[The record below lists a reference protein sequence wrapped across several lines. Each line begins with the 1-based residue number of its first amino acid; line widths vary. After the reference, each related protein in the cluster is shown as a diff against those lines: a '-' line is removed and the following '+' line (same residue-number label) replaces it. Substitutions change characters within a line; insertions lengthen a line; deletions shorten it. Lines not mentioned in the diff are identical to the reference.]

1 MNNVYDNGYK
11 ILGNK
16 ENIIKYIN
24 DIFKNSD
31 LQDVLLVEDLQD
43 LLEELKDYKNTDILL
58 IDYENGMAP
67 YIISEVF
74 LEDSIVKVGK

>member
-11 ILGNK
+11 ILGTK
-16 ENIIKYIN
+16 GNITKYIK
-24 DIFKNSD
+24 DILKNSD
-31 LQDVLLVEDLQD
+31 LQDVLLVENLQD
-43 LLEELKDYKNTDILL
+43 LLEETKEYKNNDILL

-67 YIISEVF
+67 YIISEAF